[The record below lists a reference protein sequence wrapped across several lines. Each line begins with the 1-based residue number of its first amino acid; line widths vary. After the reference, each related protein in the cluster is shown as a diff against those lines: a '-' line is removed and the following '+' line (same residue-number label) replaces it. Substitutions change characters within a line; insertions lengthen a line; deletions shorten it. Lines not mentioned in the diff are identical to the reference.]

1 MYIPSVQRGQAWLIM
16 QILPSM
22 EIRLAKYRYLA
33 ELTEECFHSKQ
44 QPFSLHDGWL
54 NDLDEIV
61 SSQLRFSLGTYY
73 CFYLIQTVMIFF
85 FSKPYQIMLIVSMW
99 FF

>member
-1 MYIPSVQRGQAWLIM
+1 M
-16 QILPSM
+16 
-22 EIRLAKYRYLA
+22 AKYRYLA

-61 SSQLRFSLGTYY
+61 SSQLRFFLGNLLL
-73 CFYLIQTVMIFF
+73 FLSNPNSDDIFF
-85 FSKPYQIMLIVSMW
+85 FSQPYQIMLIVSMW

>member
-61 SSQLRFSLGTYY
+61 SSQLRFFLGNLLL
-73 CFYLIQTVMIFF
+73 FLSNPNSDDFF
-85 FSKPYQIMLIVSMW
+85 FQ
-99 FF
+99 